1 MARALL
7 RGVGMRRTLVLLL
20 PLTACDVSTASNPS
34 DLDYEAAVLHRATI
48 EFPCASSAITVTE
61 IDHTTYLAEGCG
73 YRVTY
78 ECGLT
83 SDVTACQRVPDLVP
97 VEAGSK

>member
-1 MARALL
+1 
-7 RGVGMRRTLVLLL
+7 MRPTLLL
-20 PLTACDVSTASNPS
+20 FALAGCDVTTASNPS
-34 DLDYEAAVLHRATI
+34 DLDYDQAVLHRASI

-73 YRVTY
+73 YRATY

-83 SDVTACQRVPDLVP
+83 SDLTACQRVPELVP
-97 VEAGSK
+97 VDAGSK